1 MYLWLSQQT
10 KVNKQTIES
19 LGYRVE
25 ALVDSLCGP
34 ADGDVKEEIRRR
46 KLAR

>member
-1 MYLWLSQQT
+1 M
-10 KVNKQTIES
+10 VNKKNIES

-34 ADGDVKEEIRRR
+34 AEGNVKEETRRR
-46 KLAR
+46 KLGQ